1 MQSFIKPKRN
11 GISANIL
18 RSECI
23 QLRAKEFSQRRIED
37 MGLHGR
43 LFPENSQIPVLVAS
57 DYDYLLKEML
67 KSGV

>member
-23 QLRAKEFSQRRIED
+23 QLRGGIGGDKGCA
-37 MGLHGR
+37 G
-43 LFPENSQIPVLVAS
+43 
-57 DYDYLLKEML
+57 EML
-67 KSGV
+67 YKDMKY

>member
-23 QLRAKEFSQRRIED
+23 QLRGGIGGTRAAQGD
-37 MGLHGR
+37 AL
-43 LFPENSQIPVLVAS
+43 
-57 DYDYLLKEML
+57 
-67 KSGV
+67 